1 MIFKVLS
8 GPFFAPPIA
17 VLHVDDFPTDDRAKV
32 GNFINTQG
40 SKYINKS
47 KRYMYKNKGK
57 ELKRN

>member
-32 GNFINTQG
+32 GNFINN
-40 SKYINKS
+40 SN
-47 KRYMYKNKGK
+47 K
-57 ELKRN
+57 ELRKLNM

>member
-32 GNFINTQG
+32 GNFINKQV
-40 SKYINKS
+40 
-47 KRYMYKNKGK
+47 KRKTK
-57 ELKRN
+57 KRTRTRKKQEND

>member
-32 GNFINTQG
+32 GNFITPKQET
-40 SKYINKS
+40 KTK
-47 KRYMYKNKGK
+47 KKQ
-57 ELKRN
+57 EEQLKRECN

>member
-32 GNFINTQG
+32 GNFITTKVNEQ
-40 SKYINKS
+40 SNINQ
-47 KRYMYKNKGK
+47 MI
-57 ELKRN
+57 